1 MQNCNTQST
10 ARHFCVILWLCHPQ
24 LWMHRQNS
32 EDGIS
37 ASCRW
42 GDVGSLSCPHPE
54 TDRPGSLSDLAL
66 ETIQFAGL
74 SFDPASLCEPLLLT
88 YRWLRSGGNQWE
100 GRGPRKH
107 KKAMQIQ
114 RLATQA
120 KPSYESQGRNG
131 MGSFLSGGT
140 GQVRSCSKASF

>member
-1 MQNCNTQST
+1 M
-10 ARHFCVILWLCHPQ
+10 
-24 LWMHRQNS
+24 
-32 EDGIS
+32 
-37 ASCRW
+37 
-42 GDVGSLSCPHPE
+42 GSLSFPHPE

-107 KKAMQIQ
+107 KKAMQIP

-120 KPSYESQGRNG
+120 TPSYESQGRNG